1 METIQIE
8 CPEGK
13 KIVKT
18 ITDNGII
25 ITFEDINPNEVIDNK
40 TKELEKQIE
49 ELKEQK
55 QLTPAEKFVLDKV
68 KGVKPSENDG
78 FVRWRYKDGELL
90 FTQDFKNKQL
100 WVIRDNLWLVLNK
113 EYGLN
118 YNEIQQLIKNV
129 MCKYT
134 NNGELTP
141 RCLI

>member
-18 ITDNGII
+18 ITDNGIT
-25 ITFEDINPNEVIDNK
+25 ITFEDINQNEVIDNK
-40 TKELEKQIE
+40 IKELEKQST
-49 ELKEQK
+49 Q
-55 QLTPAEKFVLDKV
+55 AEKFVLDTIS
-68 KGVKPSENDG
+68 GVKPSENDG
-78 FVRWRYKDGELL
+78 FVRWRNKYGELL

-129 MCKYT
+129 MYKYT

>member
-25 ITFEDINPNEVIDNK
+25 ITFEDINPNEVMDNK
-40 TKELEKQIE
+40 IKELE
-49 ELKEQK
+49 K

-68 KGVKPSENDG
+68 KGVRPSENDG

-100 WVIRDNLWLVLNK
+100 WVIRDNFWLVLNK
-113 EYGLN
+113 EYGLS

-129 MCKYT
+129 MYKYT